1 MAKAGT
7 LPGKDKMVEMYR
19 KMLEIRHFEEKVYYL
34 FVQGILPGTVHL
46 YTGQEAVAVGVCS
59 NLRKDDFIT
68 STHRPH
74 GHFIAK
80 GGTLKK
86 LMAELYGKKTGCSKG
101 KGGSMHLCD
110 FEVGMPPS
118 IAIVA
123 ASVPVASGMGLAFKM
138 KRTDQV
144 VACFFG
150 DGATNE
156 GAWHEGLNVA
166 AIWKLPVIFVCEN
179 NVYAASTRTSTMMSV
194 KNVADRASA
203 YGIPGIIVD
212 GNDVLAVYNALHE
225 AVARARNGLGP
236 ALIECLTY
244 RHSGHSRGDPA
255 PYRPKQEVEDWLK
268 KDPIVRFRKKLL
280 ELNIL
285 TEDEAEQV
293 EKRVLSEVD
302 EAVSFAEKSPSPNPE
317 EALQDVFA

>member
-1 MAKAGT
+1 MAKDEN
-7 LPGKDKMVEMYR
+7 LPERDKMVQMYR

-59 NLRKDDFIT
+59 NLRKDDFVT

-80 GGTLKK
+80 GGTLRQ
-86 LMAELYGKKTGCSKG
+86 LMAELYAKKTGCSKG

-123 ASVPVASGMGLAFKM
+123 AAVPVASGMGLAFKM

-150 DGATNE
+150 DGASNE

-179 NVYAASTRTSTMMSV
+179 NVYAASTRTSTMMLV

-203 YGIPGIIVD
+203 YGIPGMVID
-212 GNDVLAVYNALHE
+212 GNDVLAVYNTLHD
-225 AVARARNGLGP
+225 AVTRARAGLGP
-236 ALIECLTY
+236 TLVECLTY

-255 PYRPKQEVEDWLK
+255 PYRPKHEVDEWLK
-268 KDPIVRFRKKLL
+268 KDPITRFRKKLV
-280 ELNIL
+280 ELHIL
-285 TEDEAEQV
+285 TESEVEEV

-302 EAVSFAEKSPSPNPE
+302 EAVSFAERSPSPNPE

>member
-1 MAKAGT
+1 MAKTET
-7 LPGKDKMVEMYR
+7 LPEKDKMVEMYR

-59 NLRKDDFIT
+59 NLRKDDFVT

-80 GGTLKK
+80 GGTLRR
-86 LMAELYGKKTGCSKG
+86 LMAELYAKKTGCSKA

-110 FEVGMPPS
+110 FEVGFPPS

-123 ASVPVASGMGLAFKM
+123 AAVPVASGMGLAFKM

-179 NVYAASTRTSTMMSV
+179 NVYAASTRTSTMMPV
-194 KNVADRASA
+194 KNVVDRASA
-203 YGIPGIIVD
+203 YGIPGMIVD
-212 GNDVLAVYNALHE
+212 GNDVLAVHNVVHE

-236 ALIECLTY
+236 SLIECLTY

-268 KDPIVRFRKKLL
+268 KDPIVRFKKKLA

-285 TEDEAEQV
+285 TEDQAEQI
-293 EKRVLSEVD
+293 EKSVLSDID

>member
-1 MAKAGT
+1 MTKAET
-7 LPGKDKMVEMYR
+7 LPEKGKMVEMYR

-34 FVQGILPGTVHL
+34 FVQGVLPGTVHL

-59 NLRKDDFIT
+59 NLRRDDFVT

-80 GGTLKK
+80 GGALKQ
-86 LMAELYGKKTGCSKG
+86 LMAELYAKKTGCSKA

-110 FEVGMPPS
+110 LEVGMPPS

-123 ASVPVASGMGLAFKM
+123 AAVPVAAGMGLAFKM

-144 VACFFG
+144 VTCFFG

-166 AIWKLPVIFVCEN
+166 AIWKLPVVFVCEN
-179 NVYAASTRTSTMMSV
+179 NLYAASTRTSTMMPV

-203 YGIPGIIVD
+203 YGIPGMVID

-225 AVARARNGLGP
+225 AVTRARNGLGP
-236 ALIECLTY
+236 TLVECLTY

-255 PYRPKQEVEDWLK
+255 PYRPKQEVEEWLK
-268 KDPIVRFRKKLL
+268 KDPIARFRKKLI
-280 ELNIL
+280 ELNVL
-285 TEDEAEQV
+285 TENEAEEV
-293 EKRVLSEVD
+293 EKGVLNEVD

>member
-1 MAKAGT
+1 MVKT
-7 LPGKDKMVEMYR
+7 ETSPERDKMVEMYR
-19 KMLEIRHFEEKVYYL
+19 KMLEIRHFEEKVYHL

-80 GGTLKK
+80 GGTLRE
-86 LMAELYGKKTGCSKG
+86 LMAELYAKKTGCSKA
-101 KGGSMHLCD
+101 KGGSMHLCNL
-110 FEVGMPPS
+110 EVGIPPS

-123 ASVPVASGMGLAFKM
+123 AAVPVASGMGLAIKM

-156 GAWHEGLNVA
+156 GAWHEGLNAA

-179 NVYAASTRTSTMMSV
+179 NIYAASTRTSTMMPV
-194 KNVADRASA
+194 KNVVDRASA
-203 YGIPGIIVD
+203 YGIPGIMVD
-212 GNDVLAVYNALHE
+212 GNDVLAVHNVVQE
-225 AVARARNGLGP
+225 AVAKARNRLGP
-236 ALIECLTY
+236 SLIECFTY

-255 PYRPKQEVEDWLK
+255 PYRPKEEVEEWLK
-268 KDPIVRFRKKLL
+268 KDPIVRFRKKLV
-280 ELNIL
+280 ELKIL
-285 TEDEAEQV
+285 TEHEAVQI
-293 EKRVLSEVD
+293 EKSVLSDID

>member
-1 MAKAGT
+1 MTKAET
-7 LPGKDKMVEMYR
+7 LPEKGKMVEMYR

-59 NLRKDDFIT
+59 NLRRDDFVT

-80 GGTLKK
+80 GGALKQ
-86 LMAELYGKKTGCSKG
+86 LMAELYAKKTGCSKA

-123 ASVPVASGMGLAFKM
+123 AAVPVAAGMGLAFKM

-144 VACFFG
+144 VTCFFG

-166 AIWKLPVIFVCEN
+166 AIWKLPVVFVCEN
-179 NVYAASTRTSTMMSV
+179 NVYAASTRTSTMMPV

-203 YGIPGIIVD
+203 YGIPGMVID
-212 GNDVLAVYNALHE
+212 GNDVLAVYDALHE
-225 AVARARNGLGP
+225 AVTRARNGLGP
-236 ALIECLTY
+236 TLVECLTY

-255 PYRPKQEVEDWLK
+255 PYRPKQEVEEWLK
-268 KDPIVRFRKKLL
+268 KDPIARFRKKLI
-280 ELNIL
+280 ELNVL
-285 TEDEAEQV
+285 TENEAEEV
-293 EKRVLSEVD
+293 EKGVLNEVD